1 MNTSLSSETASSSI
15 EGLFTAAPTVGAP
28 RLKASYR
35 LLFQKN
41 PLPMWVYDVQTL
53 RILAANE
60 AALALYGYSR
70 QAFLGL
76 TLLDLHGA
84 DDAQR
89 LRADLELAAG
99 RHEGAPLWRHKKRNG
114 DFLDVEIQTE
124 DYWFENR
131 QARVALVRDLTH
143 QRNAERAQRELTE
156 RLTTTLESITDAFF
170 TLDRDGRFSYL
181 NSQAQEMLRMDRA
194 QLLGRHVLEM
204 FPESAGTLFET
215 ECQRAASEGRDLA
228 FEAFYAPTGEWRAV
242 HVYPSEQGLAVY
254 CRDITEKRLIEQRL
268 LEEKAILSAVIAAS
282 GDAMIGIDIEGQI
295 KMFNAGAERIFGRSC
310 QSMLGQNLE
319 LLLPERYRGVHPQ
332 HLRRFAQS
340 RGDSQMMGMGVVKG
354 LRADAQEIDL
364 EGTLVQV
371 TLAQGQMLI
380 ACLRDVTER
389 VRINEQFQASRAQ
402 LAELTHRLMTQ
413 EKTLVKRLAQALHD
427 QLGQTMAAI
436 RMAHETVMTLQKGK
450 TPGAIA
456 RLQAQMGTLINQG
469 IRQVRQVL
477 VDLRPPLLEEQGLA
491 AALDNELRNRSLTQP
506 LVDISMHVA
515 PDLTQLRWP
524 GEVEYAAFMVVRE
537 AVENALRHSGAS
549 LVAVHLSGSALS
561 LQLVITD
568 NGVGINEGAT
578 TKTGHLGILGMRE
591 RAQGV
596 GAAVTVASD
605 DGGGTRVWF
614 GWQSSTSSL
623 P

>member
-1 MNTSLSSETASSSI
+1 MNTSLSSETAASSI

-53 RILAANE
+53 RILAAND
-60 AALALYGYSR
+60 AAFALYGYSR

-242 HVYPSEQGLAVY
+242 RVYPSEQGLAV
-254 CRDITEKRLIEQRL
+254 
-268 LEEKAILSAVIAAS
+268 
-282 GDAMIGIDIEGQI
+282 
-295 KMFNAGAERIFGRSC
+295 
-310 QSMLGQNLE
+310 
-319 LLLPERYRGVHPQ
+319 
-332 HLRRFAQS
+332 
-340 RGDSQMMGMGVVKG
+340 
-354 LRADAQEIDL
+354 
-364 EGTLVQV
+364 
-371 TLAQGQMLI
+371 
-380 ACLRDVTER
+380 
-389 VRINEQFQASRAQ
+389 
-402 LAELTHRLMTQ
+402 
-413 EKTLVKRLAQALHD
+413 
-427 QLGQTMAAI
+427 
-436 RMAHETVMTLQKGK
+436 
-450 TPGAIA
+450 
-456 RLQAQMGTLINQG
+456 
-469 IRQVRQVL
+469 
-477 VDLRPPLLEEQGLA
+477 
-491 AALDNELRNRSLTQP
+491 
-506 LVDISMHVA
+506 
-515 PDLTQLRWP
+515 
-524 GEVEYAAFMVVRE
+524 
-537 AVENALRHSGAS
+537 
-549 LVAVHLSGSALS
+549 
-561 LQLVITD
+561 
-568 NGVGINEGAT
+568 
-578 TKTGHLGILGMRE
+578 
-591 RAQGV
+591 
-596 GAAVTVASD
+596 
-605 DGGGTRVWF
+605 
-614 GWQSSTSSL
+614 
-623 P
+623 